1 MSGGWLEETH
11 SIWQNPPSEKRPPV
25 NGHGSSV
32 HPDSRSLPAIL
43 SDDVWR
49 VPTFGGFLEGE
60 LTDALLETLTA
71 TRTPVNI
78 HDTRCPGLYVRL
90 APDGKIYM
98 VRFRENGEQ
107 IHLMVGRFPE
117 IDVSEARSRAG
128 MVLSGK
134 EGVSRSSLQDGKKPL
149 TLGRAMELYIEAKQ
163 TVLKPRTLSEI
174 RYFVTHYC
182 PDYLDRPLDGFDATT
197 AITISNG
204 ITRVRVVNGER
215 KIEREA
221 ARNMTIRLLRAIF
234 NYMKEIRRH
243 SGENP
248 FSNPRRRALHSRPR
262 VRELP
267 PAYYMNPEI
276 VQAWAGEALRHAKD
290 PALNPRARDAAGF
303 ALFLL
308 LTGLRIGDGRR
319 LTSAHLSTVNATDL
333 VITLK
338 NTKNRRDYLL
348 PVPPL
353 FRPILERVARQKGE
367 EPPGGYRS
375 LFRIRFIRG
384 VSRRIL
390 ETLQEK
396 FPELRG
402 QRPLSPHDLRKL
414 YTSAALRVC
423 GDANLVN
430 YLTCHVPVGVVA
442 TNYMFIPID
451 AWKGYAERIQE
462 MLLGPDPVVGEG
474 ESLGIRFPPAKLEE
488 APIAQ
493 EKAPVYGEEE
503 GIVKL
508 LLVL

>member
-1 MSGGWLEETH
+1 M
-11 SIWQNPPSEKRPPV
+11 

-90 APDGKIYM
+90 SPDGKIYM

-197 AITISNG
+197 AIAISNG

-333 VITLK
+333 MITLK

-384 VSRRIL
+384 VSQRIL